1 MLRCEMATSQMAQG
15 TDRAV
20 VPGQANRKKKK
31 NNCKIEENQLI
42 LGLRQM
48 FVKT

>member
-20 VPGQANRKKKK
+20 VPGQANRKKN

-42 LGLRQM
+42 LGLRQV

>member
-20 VPGQANRKKKK
+20 VPGQANRKKK
-31 NNCKIEENQLI
+31 
-42 LGLRQM
+42 
-48 FVKT
+48 